1 MRELRMDRARCVRE
15 KEKWVMRGLLY
26 LEGGGLLL
34 YLVDILLHVSN
45 HFCIANCN
53 AVRFNCVAVNW
64 DVQCMLKTHIVQNLY
79 AHNAIH

>member
-1 MRELRMDRARCVRE
+1 MLELRMDRARCVRE
-15 KEKWVMRGLLY
+15 KEKWVRRGLLY

-34 YLVDILLHVSN
+34 YLVDRLLHVSD

-53 AVRFNCVAVNW
+53 AVMFNCIAANW
-64 DVQCMLKTHIVQNLY
+64 SAQYMLKTHMVQNLY